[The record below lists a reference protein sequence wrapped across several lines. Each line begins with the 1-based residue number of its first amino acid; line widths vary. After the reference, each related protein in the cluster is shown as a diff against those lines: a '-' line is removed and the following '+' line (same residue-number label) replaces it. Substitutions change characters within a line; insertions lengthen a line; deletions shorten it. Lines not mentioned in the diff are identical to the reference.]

1 MVQGVPEKVSFK
13 IHLQLGRIRT
23 DERRIL
29 RKIETKHY
37 NQQKDAGGASQEIFQ
52 YADFDPIINQF

>member
-29 RKIETKHY
+29 RKIETKHD
-37 NQQKDAGGASQEIFQ
+37 NQQKEAGGGRSGIVLKCGFWSN
-52 YADFDPIINQF
+52 YK